1 MIKEEIMLTE
11 YEGEIF
17 NVEKMQI
24 VLVFG
29 SIFQ

>member
-17 NVEKMQI
+17 NVKKMQI
-24 VLVFG
+24 MLVFG